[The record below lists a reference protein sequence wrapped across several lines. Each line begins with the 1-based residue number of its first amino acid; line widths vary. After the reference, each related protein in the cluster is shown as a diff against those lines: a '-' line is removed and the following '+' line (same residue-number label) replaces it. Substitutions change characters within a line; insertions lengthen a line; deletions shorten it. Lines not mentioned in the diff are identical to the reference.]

1 MAERDTAR
9 VAAAIAVV
17 YVAFFFGGIF
27 VHYFAAGDAYTFKY
41 SLSLA
46 STWLAVIVAL
56 TVAWGLW
63 HHYRWAWW
71 LGLVAVGYQIVGITN
86 RILKLSA
93 ASDLRIST
101 VIGVGGVSLLLLAF
115 LIVLLQS
122 QTRRLCVKGVRLTL
136 VRADAMSAPLA
147 LTSRRSTWR

>member
-1 MAERDTAR
+1 MVKRDTAR
-9 VAAAIAVV
+9 IAAAIAVA
-17 YVAFFFGGIF
+17 YVAFFVGGIF
-27 VHYFAAGDAYTFKY
+27 IHYFAGGDAYTLKY

-46 STWLAVIVAL
+46 STWLAAIVAL

-71 LGLVAVGYQIVGITN
+71 LGLLGVGYQIVGITN
-86 RILKLSA
+86 RMLKLST

-101 VIGVGGVSLLLLAF
+101 VIGVGGVSLLFLAF

-122 QTRRLCVKGVRLTL
+122 QTRRLCVK
-136 VRADAMSAPLA
+136 
-147 LTSRRSTWR
+147 